1 MLMECRRY
9 LLAFFILEDNVM
21 LDGGDLE
28 LSTWRYNQ
36 PPKFHRIMR
45 VDPDLI
51 VKRKTLQ
58 YKANT
63 AILWVN
69 SPNAIHSVSPR
80 SPSPYSRRLV
90 YFSGRV
96 GTQNLFKRGLFP
108 LATRKTFIEQ
118 IISKSQ
124 HIARQFLSIVYCMV
138 SSNP

>member
-1 MLMECRRY
+1 
-9 LLAFFILEDNVM
+9 
-21 LDGGDLE
+21 
-28 LSTWRYNQ
+28 
-36 PPKFHRIMR
+36 MR
-45 VDPDLI
+45 VNPDLI

-69 SPNAIHSVSPR
+69 SPTLYI
-80 SPSPYSRRLV
+80 PYPLDLRHHIRRLV

-124 HIARQFLSIVYCMV
+124 HIARQSFSR
-138 SSNP
+138 